1 MIDSRLIL
9 IKEDDKILSML
20 HSHGKPV
27 ELNAFPAAEEGG
39 CALGSIY
46 IGKVT
51 NVVNSIGAAF
61 LDLTHG
67 SGRQKENIRRAF
79 LPLKT
84 LRGANL
90 MNREYDGR
98 ILAGDEILVQVEKE
112 AVKTKDPVVT
122 TELSLSGRYCVI
134 FPGVRKGK
142 LQFSGKL
149 SMEIRQELQDK
160 LSRAVEL
167 EDILASCTLILRTNA
182 GELADISPCAREV
195 QTLSRLASQVLAAA
209 RTRTC
214 CSCLYRP
221 PSAWLARIQDTY
233 SSDCQEIL
241 TDDPG
246 LYEEISTFLRAS
258 ASPTASG
265 APVPP
270 AGSGASGFRPGRA
283 EAFISEYGC
292 SIRLYQD
299 ERISLRSLYGL
310 DTLIKEALSPR
321 VWLRC
326 GGYLVIE
333 PTEALTVIDV
343 NSGKFNA
350 RKGSR
355 DTFLSVNMEAAME
368 TARQIRLRNL
378 SGIILV
384 DFINMA
390 EKEDEQKLLAALAAE
405 LKKDPVKTVLIDMT
419 PLGLVEITR
428 KKVRRSL
435 REQLEPRGGS
445 VIPG

>member
-1 MIDSRLIL
+1 MISSRRIL
-9 IKEDDKILSML
+9 IKENNQILSLL
-20 HSHGKPV
+20 HSNGRLV
-27 ELNAFPAAEEGG
+27 EINAFPDIDAV
-39 CALGSIY
+39 CPLGSIY

-67 SGRQKENIRRAF
+67 SGGQREQPQRAF

-84 LRGANL
+84 LRGASL

-122 TELSLSGRYCVI
+122 TELSLSGRFCVV

-149 SMEIRQELQDK
+149 SMETRQELQDK
-160 LSRAVEL
+160 LSRAVDL
-167 EDILASCTLILRTNA
+167 KNILASCTLILRTNA
-182 GELADISPCAREV
+182 GELTDISPCAEEI
-195 QTLSRLASQVLAAA
+195 QALSRQAVQLLSAA

-214 CSCLYRP
+214 YSCLYCP
-221 PSAWLARIQDTY
+221 PSAWLTQLRDVCGG
-233 SSDCQEIL
+233 SCQEIL
-241 TDDPG
+241 TDDPW
-246 LYEEISTFLRAS
+246 LYDRICSFLDTEASKTGISLRDKLR
-258 ASPTASG
+258 
-265 APVPP
+265 
-270 AGSGASGFRPGRA
+270 F
-283 EAFISEYGC
+283 
-292 SIRLYQD
+292 YQD

-310 DTLIKEALSPR
+310 DALIKEALSPH

-343 NSGKFNA
+343 NTGKYSP
-350 RKGSR
+350 RKSTR
-355 DTFLSVNMEAAME
+355 DTFLTVNLEAAAE

-390 EKEDEQKLLAALAAE
+390 EKEDEQRLLEFLAAE
-405 LKKDPVKTVLIDMT
+405 LKKDPVKTVLVDMT

-428 KKVRRSL
+428 KKVRRTL
-435 REQLEPRGGS
+435 REQLAL
-445 VIPG
+445 